1 MGAWGSGSF
10 ENDAAMDWAAGV
22 KSIDDVRAPFDRLKR
37 ETDASKGKS
46 PSDKYGADAD
56 YACELLA
63 AAETVAMLMGRRSRD
78 FPADLAERLADAG
91 EPESLLYHQARNAVL
106 HVMRKSELAELW
118 AEATEE
124 GKPNEW
130 LAELT
135 RLIDRLNPDV
145 EPRPW
150 TPDEVKKTV
159 GGVAGPCA
167 FCGEMVSQDEMFMMT
182 IYDATNSISGNR
194 GFWLHLTC
202 LNARM
207 HHSHAIANLKF
218 DPKNMP
224 DLDKL

>member
-10 ENDAAMDWAAGV
+10 ENDAAMDWAGSV
-22 KSIDDVRAPFDRLKR
+22 QSVEDLRAPFERL
-37 ETDASKGKS
+37 ETLG
-46 PSDKYGADAD
+46 GAEVDAD
-56 YACELLA
+56 LASEVIA

-78 FPADLAERLADAG
+78 FPDELAQRLGDAG
-91 EPESLLYHQARNAVL
+91 EPEADLYHSARDAL
-106 HVMRKSELAELW
+106 TRVMRKSELAELW
-118 AEATEE
+118 EE
-124 GKPNEW
+124 TAQESGTNEW

-150 TPDEVKKTV
+150 TPEEIEQKT
-159 GGVAGPCA
+159 GPLPQPCA
-167 FCGEMVSQDEMFMMT
+167 FCSQPVQPEELFMMT
-182 IYDATNSISGNR
+182 IYDATNRVAGER
-194 GFWLHLTC
+194 GFWLHLAC

-207 HHSHAIANLKF
+207 HHKHAIANLKF